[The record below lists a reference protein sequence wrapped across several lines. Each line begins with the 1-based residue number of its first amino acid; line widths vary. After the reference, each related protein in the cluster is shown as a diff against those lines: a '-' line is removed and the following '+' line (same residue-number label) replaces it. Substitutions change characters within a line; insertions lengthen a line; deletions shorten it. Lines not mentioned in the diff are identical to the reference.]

1 MILHAPDI
9 TISLVPIW
17 ALLFSQVVRRPIEVL
32 NHEDGTREKRKV
44 ETRGEEREK
53 EVDTYMT
60 RIIFVKKD

>member
-9 TISLVPIW
+9 TTSLVPIW

-44 ETRGEEREK
+44 ETRGKEQPREK
-53 EVDTYMT
+53 EVIHT
-60 RIIFVKKD
+60 